1 MAITVVDDFT
11 TITAADAFC
20 CLVVVGG
27 VSAVGMCIDT
37 ITKAQGSGS
46 APAKVMC
53 SGLGGMLHDCGA
65 GCSFSLNDEVLMS
78 WAQTLD
84 GVDVCT
90 GWRLRIAG
98 CFCID
103 TMCYG
108 CIVAGS
114 CASTK
119 SRVQGFISLTVDPK
133 KPFTTICGTP
143 PAICAVRL
151 AGAVANHT
159 SCSNRCTFFLDEVKR
174 GTGVTITGGTC
185 TPRGSPELA
194 ANDATCGR
202 GVFIDVGGV
211 FYTRG
216 RITIGDV
223 TACTSSTWDDGNNVW
238 NFEGLANAVAG
249 SFHKLNFVGA
259 SGGTNRATI
268 GCRSGC
274 GVCREGF
281 AGNTMVAGGD
291 IPFRIEAICSNI
303 TVEIYGSTL
312 TGPPC
317 IYDDHLQNFKV
328 DDAGVFTDD
337 TRDANN
343 ACANNACFF
352 PACPAACDAAV
363 FGMNERFSLL
373 KINTGTA
380 GCGTYTVTWEYSR
393 CGGWTAL
400 TDVTDGTTNFKT
412 SGCQTVSYTIPDDWI
427 ATCVDCDTRYWIR
440 ARIDCGTTVTDPVM
454 TQTKASLGGGI
465 RLEQANAEMIRATVT
480 NMDTVRVRNG
490 ALLKKSII
498 QCSVAP
504 AKSAALDIG
513 GADPS
518 LNTIRDLTIQNNI
531 NGMLIKGTGCV
542 TYNFRNILFSCN
554 TQDLR
559 VDFGMCD
566 TITINVLECGDS
578 PSLCNVNCST
588 VNINNNVCV
597 VVTVL
602 DSCGCAVSCASV
614 GVFDSPVCI
623 GESALFCGLTNA
635 CGIFTASHSLTCDVT
650 VSTRVRK
657 IGFISTCT
665 AGTINMCGLCVPV
678 TFITDN
684 IVDLP

>member
-1 MAITVVDDFT
+1 MKRI
-11 TITAADAFC
+11 
-20 CLVVVGG
+20 
-27 VSAVGMCIDT
+27 
-37 ITKAQGSGS
+37 
-46 APAKVMC
+46 
-53 SGLGGMLHDCGA
+53 
-65 GCSFSLNDEVLMS
+65 LNKLNKTFKKSTFEF
-78 WAQTLD
+78 
-84 GVDVCT
+84 
-90 GWRLRIAG
+90 LRIALI
-98 CFCID
+98 FLLTI
-103 TMCYG
+103 
-108 CIVAGS
+108 
-114 CASTK
+114 
-119 SRVQGFISLTVDPK
+119 FISVMILLFYITTDSIKLSNSAAAIAIDDTDFSPYYLPEPSSEEVENANVIKAENLERIKLEEQRILERENRIQRVLAYLRRKRSPAATYSIASIIVDQ
-133 KPFTTICGTP
+133 
-143 PAICAVRL
+143 
-151 AGAVANHT
+151 
-159 SCSNRCTFFLDEVKR
+159 S
-174 GTGVTITGGTC
+174 
-185 TPRGSPELA
+185 A
-194 ANDATCGR
+194 ANGADYRVIIAIMGIESGFCNASFWYNCFGYLN
-202 GVFIDVGGV
+202 GVKYGSYEQAFQDLVAKVSGKYARPYG
-211 FYTRG
+211 
-216 RITIGDV
+216 
-223 TACTSSTWDDGNNVW
+223 W
-238 NFEGLANAVAG
+238 NFEGLACAVAG
-249 SFHKLNFVGA
+249 SFHKLNFVG
-259 SGGTNRATI
+259 GTGTNIATI

-274 GVCREGF
+274 GVDREGF

-291 IPFRIEAICSNI
+291 IPFRIEAICSAI

-352 PACPAACDAAV
+352 PACPAACDAAL

-412 SGCQTVSYTIPDDWI
+412 TGCQTVSYTIPDDWI

-440 ARIDCGTTVTDPVM
+440 ARIDCGTTTTDPVM
-454 TQTKASLGGGI
+454 TQSKASLGGGI

-531 NGMLIKGTGCV
+531 NGMLVKGTGCV
-542 TYNFRNILFSCN
+542 TYNFRNILFSGN

-566 TITINVLECGDS
+566 TVTINVLECGDS

-588 VNINNNVCV
+588 VTINNNVCV
-597 VVTVL
+597 TVTVL
-602 DSCGCAVSCASV
+602 DSCGIAVPDASV
-614 GVFDSPVCI
+614 GIFDSPVCI
-623 GESALFCGLTNA
+623 GESALFCGTTNA
-635 CGIFTASHSLTCDVT
+635 CGIFTASHSLMCDVT

-657 IGFISTCT
+657 KGFISTDT
-665 AGTINMCGLCVPV
+665 AGTIDKCGLCVPV

-684 IVDLP
+684 IVNLP